1 MKITLLALMLSVSLF
16 MANAG
21 ASDTTKTKQ
30 PLVGGKAAPA
40 FPATAPGVALPPA
53 SMQSS
58 ALPPSMAVV
67 DIAQTVV
74 KLPLAKGVSMNDA
87 VEAMKIRANSL
98 NIKLVAEMPLSRQL
112 EAMGEKSRRIDIYQF
127 CDPLTAKKMVEY
139 DINFSAY
146 LPCRIALVED
156 AKGQGWLVMMN
167 LDMFIQDPK
176 LGPALKADALKV
188 RNTLN
193 EIMQAGSTGAW

>member
-1 MKITLLALMLSVSLF
+1 MKIMLLTLVLSVSLVSVID
-16 MANAG
+16 AG
-21 ASDTTKTKQ
+21 ASETVKAKQ
-30 PLVGGKAAPA
+30 PP
-40 FPATAPGVALPPA
+40 
-53 SMQSS
+53 
-58 ALPPSMAVV
+58 VV
-67 DIAQTVV
+67 NIAQTVV
-74 KLPLAKGVSMNDA
+74 KMPLAKGVSMNDA
-87 VEAMKIRANSL
+87 VEAMKIRANTL
-98 NIKLVAEMPLSRQL
+98 NIKLVAEMPLSKQI

-139 DINFSAY
+139 DIDFSAY

-176 LGPALKADALKV
+176 LDAALKADAIKV

-193 EIMQAGSTGAW
+193 EIMQAGAAGAW